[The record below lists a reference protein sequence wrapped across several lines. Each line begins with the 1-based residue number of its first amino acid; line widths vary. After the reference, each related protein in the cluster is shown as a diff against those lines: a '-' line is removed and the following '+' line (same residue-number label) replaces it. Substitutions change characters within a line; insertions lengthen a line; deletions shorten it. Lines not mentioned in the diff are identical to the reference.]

1 MNTDY
6 STTWG
11 KKLMGALNKSSEPE
25 MLSGP
30 DQARRDV
37 ADASQ
42 YLDEAEEALK
52 EEETLEVQSALHGLR
67 DIVNRWQRALSQEH
81 TQNLAAAR
89 GMNEEGTDANR
100 TK

>member
-6 STTWG
+6 STIWG

-30 DQARRDV
+30 DQARKDV
-37 ADASQ
+37 ADAAQ

-52 EEETLEVQSALHGLR
+52 EEETLEVQSALRGLR
-67 DIVNRWQRALSQEH
+67 DIVNRWQRALSEEH
-81 TQNLAAAR
+81 SQNLAAAR
-89 GMNEEGTDANR
+89 GMNEEETNANR
-100 TK
+100 TE

>member
-6 STTWG
+6 STIWG
-11 KKLMGALNKSSEPE
+11 KKLMEALNKSSEPE

-30 DQARRDV
+30 DQARKDV

-52 EEETLEVQSALHGLR
+52 EEETLEVQSALRGLR
-67 DIVNRWQRALSQEH
+67 DIVNRWQRALSEDH
-81 TQNLAAAR
+81 SQNLAAVR
-89 GMNEEGTDANR
+89 SFDEEETNANR